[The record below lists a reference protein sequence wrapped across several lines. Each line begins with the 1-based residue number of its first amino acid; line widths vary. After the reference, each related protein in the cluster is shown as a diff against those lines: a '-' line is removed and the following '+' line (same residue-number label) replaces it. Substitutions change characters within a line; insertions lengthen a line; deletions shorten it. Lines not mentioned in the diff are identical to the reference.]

1 MRAFTAAWL
10 LLFAGPA
17 AAQDISATIIEH
29 GIYTAE
35 TVRTEKLPN
44 GFSSNIVRNICHVAT
59 TEDIPA
65 KLGVQFGYRYRLDG
79 PQENAAV
86 ILTRV
91 TRFPAPMKPPG
102 GAAAQS
108 VSEHNIQMR
117 VGTVSYV
124 GFGFDHDWEMMRGR
138 WALELWQGRKMLARQ
153 AFDIG
158 DGELPA
164 DRPRQ
169 RGQTGDNCFELSVS
183 LPGFMRTGGLP

>member
-1 MRAFTAAWL
+1 MVTDSRSFMSYPRHEYFRRVLCNLVGCDVERGEIPDDDAL
-10 LLFAGPA
+10 LGP
-17 AAQDISATIIEH
+17 
-29 GIYTAE
+29 
-35 TVRTEKLPN
+35 L
-44 GFSSNIVRNICHVAT
+44 VRNICHVAT

-124 GFGFDHDWEMMRGR
+124 GFGFDHDWEKIGR
-138 WALELWQGRKMLARQ
+138 AH
-153 AFDIG
+153 
-158 DGELPA
+158 
-164 DRPRQ
+164 
-169 RGQTGDNCFELSVS
+169 V
-183 LPGFMRTGGLP
+183 